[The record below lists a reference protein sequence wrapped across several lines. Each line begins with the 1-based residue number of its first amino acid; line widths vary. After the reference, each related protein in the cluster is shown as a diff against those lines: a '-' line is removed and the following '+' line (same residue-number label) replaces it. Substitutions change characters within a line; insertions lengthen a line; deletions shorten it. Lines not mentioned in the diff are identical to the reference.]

1 MWSSS
6 SIPTEAA
13 WAVLKRD
20 DMDSLP
26 PELES
31 QMQSFY
37 DQIPDEQREKI
48 EQLGQAVE
56 TMDPETKH
64 KIKTMLLQTVM
75 HNADRMPEILEDA
88 DPSGLFG
95 LQQTEP
101 GTFKIDSGPVKKAF
115 FVPIVIAAVF
125 AADGVNQSQGAKA
138 SIVGNGLMHTGAALG
153 LNDPPKTSAFDYES
167 GVATFQDPFIGVE
180 LGRVEN
186 PSWWQRAGAGVVGA
200 LQGLSLGTLTG
211 KPLRAAFSSSR
222 ATRAAGKAD
231 KIGDKISAVPEG
243 RKGLRGMADR
253 SKKRGLTEEQTRLKA
268 KSKTLANRAAKPSSR
283 GLEGARKVGL
293 VTAGDPRFK
302 EAVGPAVAG
311 TLSSNAPNISGTAS
325 ATPSAGGRGIG
336 VGGVANTPN
345 TRQGNKQI
353 WQKQG
358 GEGYL
363 EQQRAEQGG
372 GGYGTNK
379 GDNMKIGEQILKT
392 VKTRMNDDYLTKGK
406 CSECGKEHIAKM
418 GCTAKADKKCPH
430 CDGDAPRSKC
440 ICGDTKKASKKP
452 AHGMIIVLGA
462 QGSGPGP
469 SKDGKRTK
477 K

>member
-95 LQQTEP
+95 LKQTEP

-186 PSWWQRAGAGVVGA
+186 PSWWQRAGAGTLGA
-200 LQGLSLGTLTG
+200 LQGLSPFKGAKGTARASTKATEKVSRLKQARPMGPAKTKRAQSKLDAKDLKIVQAG
-211 KPLRAAFSSSR
+211 DKATAARVKAAKSRTLMGRAATGAKKGGHR
-222 ATRAAGKAD
+222 LAQATF
-231 KIGDKISAVPEG
+231 
-243 RKGLRGMADR
+243 
-253 SKKRGLTEEQTRLKA
+253 
-268 KSKTLANRAAKPSSR
+268 
-283 GLEGARKVGL
+283 
-293 VTAGDPRFK
+293 GDPRFK
-302 EAVGPAVAG
+302 EAVGPLLAG
-311 TLSSNAPNISGTAS
+311 SLSSNAPSPNISGTAS
-325 ATPSAGGRGIG
+325 ATPSAGGGGTG
-336 VGGVANTPN
+336 VGGMTNVGN
-345 TRQGNKQI
+345 TRQGDKQI

-358 GEGYL
+358 GQGALERQREG
-363 EQQRAEQGG
+363 QGG

-392 VKTRMNDDYLTKGK
+392 VTTRMNNDYLTKGK
-406 CSECGKEHIAKM
+406 CPECGKEHIAKM

>member
-37 DQIPDEQREKI
+37 EQIPDEQREKI

-75 HNADRMPEILEDA
+75 HNADKMPEILQDA

-95 LQQTEP
+95 LQETEP
-101 GTFKIDSGPVKKAF
+101 GTFKVDSGPVKKAF
-115 FVPIVIAAVF
+115 FVPLVIAAVF
-125 AADGVNQSQGAKA
+125 AADGINQSQGAKA
-138 SIVGNGLMHTGAALG
+138 SIVGNGLLHTGAKLG
-153 LNDPPKTSAFDYES
+153 LNDPPKTSAFEYDDAA
-167 GVATFQDPFIGVE
+167 VFQDPFLGVE
-180 LGRVEN
+180 LGRAEN
-186 PSWWQRAGAGVVGA
+186 PSWWQRAGAGVLGA
-200 LQGLSLGTLTG
+200 AQGLSFGTVTA
-211 KPLRAAFSSSR
+211 KPVRAAISSKRS
-222 ATRAAGKAD
+222 TMAAGKAG
-231 KIGDKISAVPEG
+231 KVGDKISAIPEG
-243 RKGLRGMADR
+243 RKGLRGMTD
-253 SKKRGLTEEQTRLKA
+253 SQKRKYLTDKQTRLQA
-268 KSKTLANRAAKPSSR
+268 KSKKLADRAAKPASQR
-283 GLEGARKVGL
+283 LGTARRFGQATL
-293 VTAGDPRFK
+293 GDPRAK
-302 EAVGPAVAG
+302 PALGALFAG
-311 TLSSNAPNISGTAS
+311 ALQSGNTPNISGSAS
-325 ATPSAGGRGIG
+325 ATPSGGGAGSGIG
-336 VGGVANTPN
+336 GMTNTPN
-345 TRQGNKQI
+345 TRQGDKQI

-358 GEGYL
+358 DQGHL
-363 EQQRAEQGG
+363 EQQRTAAGS

-379 GDNMKIGEQILKT
+379 GDNMNIGEQILKEVDMRIHKAHCVT
-392 VKTRMNDDYLTKGK
+392 QKADDCPKCKGK
-406 CSECGKEHIAKM
+406 
-418 GCTAKADKKCPH
+418 KKCK
-430 CDGDAPRSKC
+430 CGD
-440 ICGDTKKASKKP
+440 DTKKGSKKP

-462 QGSGPGP
+462 QGTGPGP